1 VSDRDSNQDY
11 EDFDE
16 LDLPIEG
23 ETLPAEASAWG
34 RALAWAGL
42 VVGGLYLINPTAGIF
57 ELIPDNF
64 PIVGNLD
71 EAAALF
77 LILSTMSYL
86 GMHLPEFLE
95 RWIQPA
101 PRLPAST
108 EEGRKEP
115 PARLL

>member
-1 VSDRDSNQDY
+1 VTDLSNSQEF
-11 EDFDE
+11 EDIDD

-23 ETLPAEASAWG
+23 EIVPEDQSAWS
-34 RALAWAGL
+34 RALAWVGL
-42 VVGGLYLINPTAGIF
+42 SLGGLYLLNPTAGIF

-71 EAAALF
+71 EAAAL
-77 LILSTMSYL
+77 LLVLGTMSYL

-95 RWIQPA
+95 RWTQPA

-108 EEGRKEP
+108 EDRD
-115 PARLL
+115 R

>member
-1 VSDRDSNQDY
+1 MTDLDNS
-11 EDFDE
+11 EDFEDIDD

-23 ETLPAEASAWG
+23 EIIPDRQSAWS

-42 VVGGLYLINPTAGIF
+42 GMGSLYLLNPTAGIF

-71 EAAALF
+71 EAAAL
-77 LILSTMSYL
+77 LLVLGTMSYL
-86 GMHLPEFLE
+86 GMHLPEFLD
-95 RWIQPA
+95 RWIQTT

-108 EEGRKEP
+108 EDRD
-115 PARLL
+115 R

>member
-1 VSDRDSNQDY
+1 MTDLSNSQEF
-11 EDFDE
+11 EDIDD

-23 ETLPAEASAWG
+23 EIIQERQSAWS
-34 RALAWAGL
+34 RALAWVGL
-42 VVGGLYLINPTAGIF
+42 GLGSVYLINPTAGIF

-71 EAAALF
+71 EAAAL
-77 LILSTMSYL
+77 LLVLGTMSYL

-108 EEGRKEP
+108 EDRD
-115 PARLL
+115 R